1 MSVCLSARFDRLE
14 LGSENTTQTPARR
27 FNTAADPG
35 YFVRSGGLLPFSPRV
50 VYSHCR
56 SPPWEYNP
64 ELVPVSLYF
73 IGSAEVFRFGIGNSY
88 RNGGPTF
95 CIQYDCSRTM
105 HMSVEC
111 WVKGLEPAVEC
122 QFWIECLGST
132 VLSRERY
139 RAIFRGHSRR
149 TTHVI

>member
-14 LGSENTTQTPARR
+14 LGREYDTDSSKEVQ
-27 FNTAADPG
+27 
-35 YFVRSGGLLPFSPRV
+35 YSCRSWIFCSFGGLLPFSPRV

-105 HMSVEC
+105 HMAVEC
-111 WVKGLEPAVEC
+111 WVWSRPWNVSFGLSV
-122 QFWIECLGST
+122 
-132 VLSRERY
+132 
-139 RAIFRGHSRR
+139 
-149 TTHVI
+149 